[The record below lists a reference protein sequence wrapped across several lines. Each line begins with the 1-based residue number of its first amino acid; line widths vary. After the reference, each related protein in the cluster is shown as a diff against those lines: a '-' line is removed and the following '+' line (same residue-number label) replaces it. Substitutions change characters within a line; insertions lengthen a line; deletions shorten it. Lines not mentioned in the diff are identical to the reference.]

1 MANQTKIPAPGDI
14 AATDRKEAAV
24 DTEVICGLGNNPNA
38 GYVSLYANPKQFNNI
53 QGQNNLEQKQADRD
67 NNLGGPGAGLP
78 SGTALK
84 WFALRFQILTYCA
97 NLNLAS
103 NQGVFEQISR
113 LRECGVLES
122 KFSRTPLFIV
132 PLPDLVSF
140 MDARWVSSTFGGTV
154 MSPVISSRDGKSV
167 TTDEKPFYIVGQEW
181 AEINYKFTDLTTF
194 TGPQNANT
202 AFTALV
208 PYYARSFLD
217 GILSIAS

>member
-1 MANQTKIPAPGDI
+1 MAQTKIPAPGDI

-24 DTEVICGLGNNPNA
+24 DTEVVCGLGNNPNA
-38 GYVSLYANPKQFNNI
+38 GFISLYANPKQFNNV

-84 WFALRFQILTYCA
+84 WFALRVQILTYCA
-97 NLNLAS
+97 NLNLGQNA
-103 NQGVFEQISR
+103 GVLEQISR
-113 LRECGVLES
+113 LRECGVIES

-132 PLPDLVSF
+132 PMPDLVSF
-140 MDARWVSSTFGGTV
+140 MDARYVATSFSGMFLTPT
-154 MSPVISSRDGKSV
+154 ISSRDGKSV

-181 AEINYKFTDLTTF
+181 AEINFKFSDLNSF

-202 AFTALV
+202 AFTAIV
-208 PYYARSFLD
+208 PYYIRSFLD

>member
-1 MANQTKIPAPGDI
+1 MAQTKIPAPGDI

-24 DTEVICGLGNNPNA
+24 DTEVICGVANA
-38 GYVSLYANPKQFNNI
+38 PPQGFISLYANPKTFNNTT
-53 QGQNNLEQKQADRD
+53 GMNNLETKQADRD

-97 NLNLAS
+97 NLNLPP
-103 NQGVFEQISR
+103 NVGVFEQISR
-113 LRECGVLES
+113 LRECGVVES

-132 PLPDLVSF
+132 PTPDLVSF
-140 MDARWVSSTFGGTV
+140 MDARYIQSTFGGTV
-154 MSPVISSRDGKSV
+154 MAPTISTRDGKSV

-181 AEINYKFTDLTTF
+181 AEINFKFTNLGTF

-202 AFTALV
+202 AFSAIV